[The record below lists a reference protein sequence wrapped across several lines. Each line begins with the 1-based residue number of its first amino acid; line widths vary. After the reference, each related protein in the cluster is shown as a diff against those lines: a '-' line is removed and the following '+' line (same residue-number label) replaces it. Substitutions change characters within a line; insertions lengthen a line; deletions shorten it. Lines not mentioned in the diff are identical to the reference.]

1 MFALC
6 AFLLLF
12 CHALEADRFSLLTV
26 TNFKKNLKWREVII
40 DDNHLCQ
47 YWKLPCCEAKVYQ
60 FCFFFTLTLDGC
72 CKVLCTSLLSA
83 VSMHV
88 IDADDLYAVG
98 SSRDSTLIV
107 SELEQKSN
115 STVTAWQILNI
126 SVTTDSFWSICS
138 HVCSCMLCCYFT
150 V

>member
-1 MFALC
+1 MTTTTCVSIESCRAVKPKF
-6 AFLLLF
+6 
-12 CHALEADRFSLLTV
+12 
-26 TNFKKNLKWREVII
+26 TNSV
-40 DDNHLCQ
+40 
-47 YWKLPCCEAKVYQ
+47 
-60 FCFFFTLTLDGC
+60 FFTLTLDGC

-126 SVTTDSFWSICS
+126 SVTTDSF
-138 HVCSCMLCCYFT
+138 
-150 V
+150 